1 MPKAKKVAQT
11 QHLRKR
17 LTNSNFANFAA
28 VVNETKLKH

>member
-17 LTNSNFANFAA
+17 LTNSNFAIAA
-28 VVNETKLKH
+28 VVNGTKLKH